1 MDLVMYAN
9 SSEPEKIGKSLS
21 ELQTYSI
28 RLKERSSVMNPVVT
42 ITSATYPVGNYAYI
56 SEFGRY
62 YFVSDIVSVANG
74 LWEVSLKCDPLES
87 FKEQLLNNDCILER
101 QEFMYNLHLEDDQL
115 KMQDDTFV
123 ITKQFSQGLNYHTLA
138 IAHQ

>member
-1 MDLVMYAN
+1 MDLVMYSN
-9 SSEPEKIGKSLS
+9 SSEPEKMGKSLS
-21 ELQTYSI
+21 ELKTYSVV
-28 RLKERSSVMNPVVT
+28 LKERTSVMNPVVT
-42 ITSATYPVGNYAYI
+42 ITSSTYPVGNYAYI

-74 LWEVSLKCDPLES
+74 LWEVTLKGDPLES
-87 FKEQLLNNDCILER
+87 FKEQILNNDCILER
-101 QEFMYNLHLEDDQL
+101 QENIYNLHLEDDQL
-115 KMQDDTFV
+115 KMQDDTFA